1 MLDSNAT
8 RPQILALQRLFAA
21 IRDNL
26 GIDRT
31 IALEDAEDEEIPIKL
46 NETSL
51 IIGELE
57 HLIIKENA
65 LLADGNVDLHAAGN
79 ACISGLDG
87 YHAVEKAVRFPFA
100 RPNNIPEFA
109 TNQETT

>member
-1 MLDSNAT
+1 M
-8 RPQILALQRLFAA
+8 QRLFAA

-46 NETSL
+46 NGTIL
-51 IIGELE
+51 IIGEIQ
-57 HLIIKENA
+57 HLFLPENS
-65 LLADGNVDLHAAGN
+65 LLADGNVDLHYAGD

-87 YHAVEKAVRFPFA
+87 YHAVEEAVRFPFA
-100 RPNNIPEFA
+100 RPNNLPDFEA
-109 TNQETT
+109 HQKTK